1 MDPDQQR
8 VATRQRHI
16 DGEVSSLKL
25 QLRALRR
32 LCARHRLFVT
42 LLVVGGLLRL
52 FAWLAYQPALL
63 FGDSFRYLNNIGDF
77 NPAGLHPI
85 GYSLLVLAPAL
96 ALDGLELVTALQH
109 LAVLGAA
116 VGIYALALRYGA
128 RRWLAA
134 LAAAPLLLD
143 AYQLQIEQLIM
154 ADAWQQV
161 LLVALLWVLLAR
173 GAPNPRRA
181 ALAGLLL
188 GIAVA
193 FRLIAGSLVLPLL
206 GYLLIAGGA
215 WRMLGTWQGWR
226 TIATRSLA
234 FLALFAVVLAGYG
247 AYFHAETGKWGL
259 SRTSGNVLYG
269 RAAVVSDCDR
279 LELDPVLR
287 LACPD
292 EPRDKRKKIDSYAH
306 RAADEEWVAR
316 FPPGTD
322 ITSVQE
328 SFGWTVIRG
337 QPLEFAGA
345 VAVDF
350 LKGFRPIRVDT
361 PGDVSIDRWQ
371 FTREYQY
378 YSHHELST
386 GTALKYSGEEPSSVP
401 VLGMLLRG
409 YQLHGGYMP
418 GTLLGLLGVVAL
430 LAGFGLGKARR
441 SGIRSAILLPA
452 GMAFTILLASA
463 AFEFSWRYQ
472 LPGLVLLPLAGVLG
486 ITALRGHRTK
496 REPPPAS

>member
-1 MDPDQQR
+1 MNKTL
-8 VATRQRHI
+8 ATRERRF
-16 DGEVSSLKL
+16 DGAVSW
-25 QLRALRR
+25 LRTLRR
-32 LCARHRLFVT
+32 RCARHWLLVT
-42 LLVVGGLLRL
+42 LLAVGGVLRL
-52 FAWLAYQPALL
+52 FSWLAYQPALL

-85 GYSLLVLAPAL
+85 GYNLFVLAPAL

-109 LAVLGAA
+109 LAVMAA
-116 VGIYALALRYGA
+116 SVGIYALALRYGA
-128 RRWLAA
+128 PRWLAA

-143 AYQLQIEQLIM
+143 AYQVQIEQLIM

-161 LLVALLWVLLAR
+161 FLVGLLWLLLAK

-188 GIAVA
+188 GIAVV

-215 WRMLGTWQGWR
+215 WRMLGTWQAWR

-234 FLALFAVVLAGYG
+234 FLALFGVVVAGYG

-259 SRTSGNVLYG
+259 SRTTGNVLYG
-269 RAAVVSDCDR
+269 RAAVVADCDR
-279 LELDPVLR
+279 LELDRVLR

-292 EPRDKRKKIDSYAH
+292 EPREERKKIDSYAH
-306 RAADEEWVAR
+306 RAADEEWMAR
-316 FPPGTD
+316 FPPDVD
-322 ITSVQE
+322 ITAVQE
-328 SFGWTVIRG
+328 SFGWAVIRG
-337 QPLEFAGA
+337 QPLDFAGA

-350 LKGFRPIRVDT
+350 LKGFRPIRVDS
-361 PGDVSIDRWQ
+361 PGDVTIDRWQ
-371 FTREYQY
+371 FTRDYQY
-378 YSHHELST
+378 YAHPELST
-386 GTALKYSGEEPSSVP
+386 EAALRYSGEAPSSIP
-401 VLGMLLRG
+401 VLGSFLRG
-409 YQLHGGYMP
+409 YQLGGGYMP
-418 GTLLGLLGVVAL
+418 GTALGLLGVVAL
-430 LAGFGLGKARR
+430 LAAFGLGKARR
-441 SGIRSAILLPA
+441 SGIRSAILLPV

-486 ITALRGHRTK
+486 ITALRV
-496 REPPPAS
+496 RE